1 MRPSRTRGSRSR
13 TSCRS
18 RPCCR
23 SASNPCASGICR
35 WAPSPTASSPSS
47 GAERERPCRRE
58 SPTVSATTDPGIRRR
73 GTYARHE
80 ELAPRGH
87 GVEDGRDGEAPRHQV
102 PADRLSDRGAQH
114 PDGPLRSLSRRPRV
128 PRVTMYGV
136 VVCPRCKRAKGV
148 DLKQKTTT
156 CLCGFEIRV
165 VPARV
170 RARANTARE
179 LAPLV
184 GQVSAEI
191 AGGLK
196 AYREAAAPVRRT
208 RP

>member
-1 MRPSRTRGSRSR
+1 
-13 TSCRS
+13 
-18 RPCCR
+18 
-23 SASNPCASGICR
+23 
-35 WAPSPTASSPSS
+35 
-47 GAERERPCRRE
+47 
-58 SPTVSATTDPGIRRR
+58 
-73 GTYARHE
+73 
-80 ELAPRGH
+80 
-87 GVEDGRDGEAPRHQV
+87 
-102 PADRLSDRGAQH
+102 
-114 PDGPLRSLSRRPRV
+114 
-128 PRVTMYGV
+128 MYGV

-165 VPARV
+165 VPSRV

-196 AYREAAAPVRRT
+196 AYREAAAPVRRIRPRDVHLRVIGIASKAQGRANRVRAAAVELT
-208 RP
+208 RELEVFSMPDLERVLAGLGIPHPEEALAALVRANLVLEPTSGFYRAVSLSPEA

>member
-1 MRPSRTRGSRSR
+1 
-13 TSCRS
+13 
-18 RPCCR
+18 
-23 SASNPCASGICR
+23 
-35 WAPSPTASSPSS
+35 
-47 GAERERPCRRE
+47 
-58 SPTVSATTDPGIRRR
+58 
-73 GTYARHE
+73 
-80 ELAPRGH
+80 
-87 GVEDGRDGEAPRHQV
+87 
-102 PADRLSDRGAQH
+102 
-114 PDGPLRSLSRRPRV
+114 
-128 PRVTMYGV
+128 MYGV

-165 VPARV
+165 VPSRV

-196 AYREAAAPVRRT
+196 AYREAAAPVRRIRPRDVHLRVIGIASKAPRDRANRVRAAAVELT
-208 RP
+208 RELEVFSMPDWERVLAGLGIPHPEEALAALVRANLVLEPTSGFYRAVSLSPEA

>member
-1 MRPSRTRGSRSR
+1 
-13 TSCRS
+13 
-18 RPCCR
+18 
-23 SASNPCASGICR
+23 
-35 WAPSPTASSPSS
+35 
-47 GAERERPCRRE
+47 
-58 SPTVSATTDPGIRRR
+58 
-73 GTYARHE
+73 
-80 ELAPRGH
+80 
-87 GVEDGRDGEAPRHQV
+87 
-102 PADRLSDRGAQH
+102 
-114 PDGPLRSLSRRPRV
+114 
-128 PRVTMYGV
+128 MYGV

-165 VPARV
+165 VPSRV

-196 AYREAAAPVRRT
+196 AYREAAAPVRRIRPRDVHLRVIGIASKAQGRANRVRAAAVELT
-208 RP
+208 RELEVFSMPDWERVLAGLGIPHPEEALAALVRANLVLEPTSGFYRAVSLSPEA

>member
-1 MRPSRTRGSRSR
+1 
-13 TSCRS
+13 
-18 RPCCR
+18 
-23 SASNPCASGICR
+23 
-35 WAPSPTASSPSS
+35 
-47 GAERERPCRRE
+47 
-58 SPTVSATTDPGIRRR
+58 
-73 GTYARHE
+73 
-80 ELAPRGH
+80 
-87 GVEDGRDGEAPRHQV
+87 
-102 PADRLSDRGAQH
+102 
-114 PDGPLRSLSRRPRV
+114 
-128 PRVTMYGV
+128 MYGV

-156 CLCGFEIRV
+156 CLCGLEIRV

-196 AYREAAAPVRRT
+196 AYREAAAPVRRIRPRDVHLRVIGIASKAQGRANRVRAAAVELT
-208 RP
+208 RELEVFSMPDWERVLAGLGIPHPEEALAALVRANLVLEPTSGFYRAVSLSPEA

>member
-1 MRPSRTRGSRSR
+1 M
-13 TSCRS
+13 
-18 RPCCR
+18 
-23 SASNPCASGICR
+23 
-35 WAPSPTASSPSS
+35 
-47 GAERERPCRRE
+47 
-58 SPTVSATTDPGIRRR
+58 
-73 GTYARHE
+73 
-80 ELAPRGH
+80 
-87 GVEDGRDGEAPRHQV
+87 
-102 PADRLSDRGAQH
+102 
-114 PDGPLRSLSRRPRV
+114 
-128 PRVTMYGV
+128 TMYGV

-165 VPARV
+165 VPSRV

-196 AYREAAAPVRRT
+196 AYREAAAPVRRIRPRDVHLRVIGIASKAQGRANRVRAAAVELT
-208 RP
+208 RELEVFSMPDWERVLAGLGIPHPEEALAALVRANLVLEPTSGFYRAVSLSPEA

>member
-1 MRPSRTRGSRSR
+1 M
-13 TSCRS
+13 
-18 RPCCR
+18 
-23 SASNPCASGICR
+23 
-35 WAPSPTASSPSS
+35 
-47 GAERERPCRRE
+47 
-58 SPTVSATTDPGIRRR
+58 
-73 GTYARHE
+73 
-80 ELAPRGH
+80 
-87 GVEDGRDGEAPRHQV
+87 
-102 PADRLSDRGAQH
+102 
-114 PDGPLRSLSRRPRV
+114 
-128 PRVTMYGV
+128 TMYGV

-165 VPARV
+165 VPSRV

-196 AYREAAAPVRRT
+196 AYREAAAPVRRIRPRDVHLRVIGIASKAQGRANRVRAAAVELT
-208 RP
+208 RELEVFSMPDWDRVLAGLGIPHPEEALAALVRANLVLEPTSGFYRAVSLSPEA